1 LWPYRRSIEVLAEG
15 ASEVVHRHKVFS
27 IGRLL
32 LVVPLRGKV
41 NANCNMCNYFLQIFL
56 ERGFKAP

>member
-1 LWPYRRSIEVLAEG
+1 LWPHRRSIEVLAEG
-15 ASEVVHRHKVFS
+15 ASEVVHRHKVLS
-27 IGRLL
+27 IDLL
-32 LVVPLRGKV
+32 LVVPLRTKV